1 MGLNI
6 LSELDGLINQRQQ
19 YKAAVLMT
27 YSLSLQFFEQLVQ
40 PRLDSLGC
48 ANVLII
54 ADQFGYEDALQ
65 RNLHRLRAAGRQYVC
80 AAVPPKGRGVQ
91 HAKALMLV
99 SEARAWMLLG
109 SGNLTF
115 HGYGQNLELFD
126 RFLVEGELPASQMR
140 EQQSP
145 FQETWGLVEALS
157 DHLGVTAQEMIDRIH
172 DSVPWLANPPR
183 AVDGA
188 EIWSSLETPL
198 LDRLALLEPV
208 DELQLIAPFFDTQTV
223 ARLLEHFLPRKLV
236 LGVGAAE
243 TSLDGE
249 EVDALCLRIGC
260 EPEMRAIRTS
270 EPSGVRPLHAKAIV
284 GIGDDSSWCVSGSAN
299 ITRPAVMDTW
309 ASAGNLE
316 VVTYRSA
323 VVPDA
328 FNTIWT
334 SDAIAVQPVMLSEAR
349 APRHDFLP
357 AAQLGGLRLT
367 ELVERH
373 GDLEGT
379 FVCDEPA
386 EIAALWIELLQGG
399 QELPITP
406 DRQGHFRVRLAEALP
421 HAEAGRLYA
430 QLKSGSSVVS
440 APLLVDRP
448 HELLQYAT
456 RSYRQSIRARLDSVQ
471 EAAHTFKD
479 LMDFL
484 FARVDREAV
493 QKDLDRTPRGIR
505 KRGSRQEP
513 TPRDDDHEVL
523 PAAAFITDEELT
535 VRLGQRL
542 DTLDPYDRNHYSLR
556 DLLSLVLL
564 RLTTETSPERLLD
577 ASVDS
582 EEDERATAEAIE
594 REAAQRKTWQEW
606 LKDYVVQ
613 YCRRYG
619 ERLNDPQF
627 VAETGADLILQ
638 NQFTLGR
645 VLLEFYGK
653 VALFREKQLR
663 ESVRQIWGFMF
674 GESGVLMCLAD
685 ETGEENLRAKW
696 HAEGLSELFVVMVAT
711 AWPGPFPRWSDR
723 KWPARLQPFMYARH
737 LIEQAESWLGAGFWR
752 QIEWSEIDHV
762 DLTGFRTLTDLESPG
777 EGRFEE
783 RVAHFERLANFA
795 TPIEERYAPL
805 FRWHELREAGEEQS
819 EEARQ
824 LEGELRQQDPQLFRK
839 VQQAQRI
846 RPIIGNSHECPVTHI
861 QLPDILVTRLKNG
874 ELVASAHAPDALLYW
889 LPEFSPDTAIL

>member
-1 MGLNI
+1 MGLKI
-6 LSELDGLINQRQQ
+6 LSELDRLINQRQQ

-27 YSLSLQFFEQLVQ
+27 YSLSLQFFEQLVL

-65 RNLHRLRAAGRQYVC
+65 RNLPRLRAAGRQYVC
-80 AAVPPKGRGVQ
+80 AAVPPKRHGVQ

-99 SEARAWMLLG
+99 SEAHAWMLLG

-126 RFLVEGELPASQMR
+126 RFMVEGGLPASQAWKQR
-140 EQQSP
+140 SP
-145 FQETWGLVEALS
+145 FQEVWRLVEVLS
-157 DHLGVTAQEMIDRIH
+157 DRLGVTAQEMIGRIR
-172 DSVPWLANPPR
+172 DSVPWLADPPR

-188 EIWSSLETPL
+188 EIWNSLETPL
-198 LDRLALLEPV
+198 LDRLTLLEPV
-208 DELQLIAPFFDTQTV
+208 DELQMIAPFFDTPTV
-223 ARLLEHFLPRKLV
+223 ARLLERFLPRKLV
-236 LGVGAAE
+236 LGVSAAD

-249 EVDALCLRIGC
+249 EVEALCLMIGC
-260 EPEMRAIRTS
+260 EPKMRAIRTS
-270 EPSGVRPLHAKAIV
+270 ELSGVRPLHAKAII

-309 ASAGNLE
+309 AGAGNLE
-316 VVTYRSA
+316 LVTYRWA
-323 VVPDA
+323 ATPDA

-379 FVCDEPA
+379 FACDEPA
-386 EIAALWIELLQGG
+386 ELEALWIELLQGE
-399 QELPITP
+399 QAFPITP
-406 DRQGHFRVRLAEALP
+406 DRQGRFAVRLTEALP
-421 HAEAGRLYA
+421 TTEAGRLRA
-430 QLKSGSSVVS
+430 QLRSGSHIVS

-484 FARVDREAV
+484 FARVDREATSKT
-493 QKDLDRTPRGIR
+493 KDQTPRGIR
-505 KRGSRQEP
+505 NRGPRQDP
-513 TPRDDDHEVL
+513 APGDDDREVL
-523 PAAAFITDEELT
+523 PASAFITDEELT
-535 VRLGQRL
+535 IRIGQRL
-542 DTLDPYDRNHYSLR
+542 DALDPYDRNHYSLR

-564 RLTTETSPERLLD
+564 RLTTETAPERLLD

-594 REAAQRKTWQEW
+594 REDAQRKTWQKW
-606 LKDYVVQ
+606 LTDYVIQ
-613 YCRRYG
+613 YSRRYG

-627 VAETGADLILQ
+627 VSATSADLILQ
-638 NQFTLGR
+638 NHFTLGR
-645 VLLEFYGK
+645 VLLEFYEK

-663 ESVRQIWGFMF
+663 ESVRQIWEPMF
-674 GESGVLMCLAD
+674 KIDGVLAQLATESG
-685 ETGEENLRAKW
+685 EESLRAKW

-711 AWPGPFPRWSDR
+711 AWPGSLPGWDDRRWV
-723 KWPARLQPFMYARH
+723 ARLQRFMYARY

-752 QIEWSEIDHV
+752 NIEWSEIDHI
-762 DLTGFRTLTDLESPG
+762 DLTGFRTLADLESPG
-777 EGRFEE
+777 ESEFDE
-783 RVAHFERLANFA
+783 RVAHFESLANFV
-795 TPIEERYAPL
+795 TPIEQRYASF
-805 FRWHELREAGEEQS
+805 FRWHALRAAGEEQS
-819 EEARQ
+819 EEGRR
-824 LEGELRQQDPQLFRK
+824 LEAELRQQDPQLFRAVK
-839 VQQAQRI
+839 QAQRI
-846 RPIIGNSHECPVTHI
+846 KAIVGDSRECPVTHI
-861 QLPDILVTRLKNG
+861 ELPDVLLTRLRNG
-874 ELVASAHAPDALLYW
+874 ELVKSAHAPDALLYW
-889 LPEFSPDTAIL
+889 LPEFDPASATL